1 MDYSL
6 NGISQEEMTK
16 LNAEFSS
23 NTYKE
28 YTGTYAEVFHYPEL
42 EIIIFLLEKFKA
54 RKNNQYSALLHTACQ
69 ELIPYFLNDGRVI
82 VVGPINS
89 VLYKSEIDYIKAY
102 QKRGDFLE
110 RKKIPKKDFPIK
122 RIDYLPSG
130 DKIISQEIDPF
141 VGSVLAK
148 TLIPFEKEK
157 YPYISITN
165 TAYLVNKNTVLIKNS
180 SYKEFR
186 LFQLKDFER
195 LQGKRKIDHQ
205 LIISRREGKDHYDYL
220 NSAMCGRNYLGKD
233 FINNIDLL
241 TQKLPKLA
249 NASAHLF
256 NYSLESLK
264 TIEKYVLYHLITD
277 EFSDRIFLPLLAY
290 FGQCILKEN
299 ESYNS
304 EWKMRYDTTYQSWT
318 PDITINGHFLDIYN
332 PVLRMLD
339 PRNDYSGSQDFLY
352 GYL

>member
-1 MDYSL
+1 MDYSFM
-6 NGISQEEMTK
+6 GISQEEI
-16 LNAEFSS
+16 NALKTEFTDGSYDK
-23 NTYKE
+23 YK
-28 YTGTYAEVFHYPEL
+28 GKYAEVLHYPEMDVL
-42 EIIIFLLEKFKA
+42 IYLLEKFEA
-54 RKNNQYSALLHTACQ
+54 TKNNKYSTLLHSTCQ

-82 VVGPINS
+82 VVGASHSTI
-89 VLYKSEIDYIKAY
+89 YKSETEYIKVY
-102 QKRGDFLE
+102 QKRGDFLG

-141 VGSVLAK
+141 IGSVLAK
-148 TLIPFEKEK
+148 TLIPFDKEK
-157 YPYISITN
+157 YPYTPITN
-165 TAYLVNKNTVLIKNS
+165 IEYLVNKNTVLVINS

-186 LFQLKDFER
+186 IFQLKDFER
-195 LQGKRKIDHQ
+195 LQEKRKIDHQ
-205 LIISRREGKDHYDYL
+205 LIISRKEGNDHYDYL
-220 NSAMCGRNYLGKD
+220 NIAMCGRNYLGED

-241 TQKLPKLA
+241 IQKLPKLA

-264 TIEKYVLYHLITD
+264 TIEKYVLYHLVTD
-277 EFSDRIFLPLLAY
+277 EFSDSIFLPLLAY
-290 FGQCILKEN
+290 FGQCILKKN

-339 PRNDYSGSQDFLY
+339 SRDDYAENQSFLY
-352 GYL
+352 SYL